1 MDADIIHVV
10 ESHDQYTIVNVHSI
24 SHKVSLIAQLNIVGD
39 KAVIVWRQEQSGL
52 ACSDGGL

>member
-39 KAVIVWRQEQSGL
+39 KAVIV
-52 ACSDGGL
+52 